1 MIIAAGAWYA
11 SGEFWTVA
19 APCAAA
25 IAAAALGAWITKRN
39 PRRLLVF
46 TARSRQLLAEQSTAL
61 RDAGLQVMY
70 QGNPVA
76 TPYLVSLSV
85 LNKSRTDILRKDFEG
100 QQPFTFDLDTP
111 ILGVFAY
118 TVPGIPGRP
127 SDWFRVEGS
136 RVRIGPVLIQKGKS
150 IGVEVLTKA
159 APKVAYQSNLAGIDV
174 REDKSGHVPLAR
186 WIGVAAA
193 IILLVASNVA
203 TGFLSHKSS
212 PSASTQSRQFS
223 ASAPDISL
231 INPQHGG
238 TPQLGSISLTMTDP
252 STGGVSSVAYSYDGG
267 FLATGDINGHF
278 YIWNLAAGKISYNKY
293 DPTSLGVYAVAF
305 SRNGEYFATGD
316 GNGNVY
322 LWSQAF
328 GLIDTLP
335 CPPGGAVRSVA
346 FSPDGKFL
354 AAGDIN
360 GNVYV
365 WSMATRQLVNTL
377 NDPDSLGVYA
387 VAFSNNNS
395 YLASGDGDGNV
406 FLWQHAQPHKLAIS
420 QNGGIR
426 AVAFSPNDDYL
437 AIGDG
442 DGYAYILSI
451 TDDKIISKPAVPA
464 SDGVDAVSFSSDNT
478 YLAVGDADGQLYLWT
493 QISTSNPTLVLQ
505 SASSDF
511 LETGAMTA
519 VNFNPDGRQLA
530 AGSSIGHL
538 YQWSAPF

>member
-1 MIIAAGAWYA
+1 M
-11 SGEFWTVA
+11 A

-25 IAAAALGAWITKRN
+25 IAAAGLGAWITKRN

-46 TARSRQLLAEQSTAL
+46 TARSRQLLAEQSAAL
-61 RDAGLQVMY
+61 QNAGLQVLY

-76 TPYLVSLSV
+76 TPHLVSLSV
-85 LNKSRTDILRKDFEG
+85 LNKSRTDILRKDFEAE
-100 QQPFTFDLDTP
+100 QPFTFDLDTP

-118 TVPGIPGRP
+118 SVPGIPDRP
-127 SDWFRVEGS
+127 GDWFRVEGS
-136 RVRIGPVLIQKGKS
+136 RVKIGPALIQRGKS
-150 IGVEVLTKA
+150 ISVDVLTKA
-159 APKVAYQSNLAGIDV
+159 APNVAYQSNIAGTDV

-186 WIGVAAA
+186 WMGVAAA
-193 IILLVASNVA
+193 IFLLLASNVA

-212 PSASTQSRQFS
+212 PSVGIQSGQFP

-231 INPQHGG
+231 INPQPGG
-238 TPQLGSISLTMTDP
+238 TPQLRSISSIMTDP

-267 FLATGDINGHF
+267 SLAAGDINGHF
-278 YIWNLAAGKISYNKY
+278 YIWNLASRKVEYNKY

-305 SRNGEYFATGD
+305 SRNSEYFATGD

-335 CPPGGAVRSVA
+335 CPQGGTVRSVA

-377 NDPDSLGVYA
+377 SDPDSLGVYA
-387 VAFSNNNS
+387 VVFSNDNS

-406 FLWQHAQPHKLAIS
+406 YLWQHAQPRKLSIS

-426 AVAFSPNDDYL
+426 AVAFSPNDNYL
-437 AIGDG
+437 AVGDG
-442 DGYAYILSI
+442 DGYAYILST
-451 TDDKIISKPAVPA
+451 TDDKIVSKPAVPA
-464 SDGVDAVSFSSDNT
+464 SDGVDAVSLSVDNA
-478 YLAVGDADGQLYLWT
+478 YLAVGDADGHLYLWT
-493 QISTSNPTLVLQ
+493 QISTPNPALVLQ

-511 LETGAMTA
+511 PETGAMAA
-519 VNFNPDGRQLA
+519 VDFSPDGRQLA
-530 AGSSIGHL
+530 SGSSTGHI